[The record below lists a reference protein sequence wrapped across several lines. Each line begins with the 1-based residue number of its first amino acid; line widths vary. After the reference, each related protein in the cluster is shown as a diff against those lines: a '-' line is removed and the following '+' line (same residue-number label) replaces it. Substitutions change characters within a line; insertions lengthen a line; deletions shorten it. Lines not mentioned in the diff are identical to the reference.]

1 MGSILDTLSHVADI
15 AKEQAVKAGFK
26 RPVPN
31 AIPQVSDD
39 SYNLVHGTTPA
50 GTVAGQSPD
59 AATWYG
65 STPQAEEGYTFTPEA
80 AHAAGYPSYKNG
92 PGFGPES
99 YLAIGEGL
107 IGAAAA
113 GNQIGDIADT
123 SYQQSQINQMGN
135 IGRFNVNSYD
145 QLFNQYGLID
155 AYQPDLSYD
164 KIRGGSFNERLGS
177 TLSST
182 VGNAMAGAKINP
194 WRGVAMGAGTLLWDV
209 GNWINGD
216 REAENAQKRLMID
229 RNIAAGN
236 ALQNL
241 EARAENLADYNFR
254 NQVPRVRAEGGNI
267 DRKQTSLKDFAD
279 SLTKRAKT
287 NTIHSAGVVREYCN
301 GGVKIRIKR

>member
-15 AKEQAVKAGFK
+15 AKDQAVKAGFK

-31 AIPQVSDD
+31 AISEVSDD

-50 GTVAGQSPD
+50 RTVVGQSPD

-65 STPQAEEGYTFTPEA
+65 PTPSSSALKAEDSGTSN
-80 AHAAGYPSYKNG
+80 PSDGIGN
-92 PGFGPES
+92 P
-99 YLAIGEGL
+99 LAILNGVTGVVNSMIQL
-107 IGAAAA
+107 S
-113 GNQIGDIADT
+113 DIADT
-123 SYQQSQINQMGN
+123 GYQQNQINQMGS

-155 AYQPDLSYD
+155 SYQPDLSYD
-164 KIRGGSFNERLGS
+164 TIRGGSRQERF
-177 TLSST
+177 
-182 VGNAMAGAKINP
+182 GNVLTSIGQGAAAGAQVGGP
-194 WRGVAMGAGTLLWDV
+194 WGGVIGGALGLGAGAAGWL
-209 GNWINGD
+209 IGD
-216 REAENAQKRLMID
+216 QEAKSAQKRLMVD
-229 RNIAAGN
+229 RYIASDN

-241 EARAENLADYNFR
+241 QARAENLADYNFR

-279 SLTKRAKT
+279 SVTKRSKT
-287 NTIHSAGVVREYCN
+287 NTTDSAGVVREYCN